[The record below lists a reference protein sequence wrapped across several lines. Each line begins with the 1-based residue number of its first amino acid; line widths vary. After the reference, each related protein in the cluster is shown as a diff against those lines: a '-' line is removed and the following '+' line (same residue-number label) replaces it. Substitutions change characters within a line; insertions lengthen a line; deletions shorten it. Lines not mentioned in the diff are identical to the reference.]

1 MLRVILAED
10 SILVREGIARLLE
23 EAGFDVIGRAGDAE
37 ELLDLVGRIRP
48 DVAIVDIRL
57 PPTQTDEGL
66 RAAVRIG
73 ADHPDVGVLVLSQ
86 YLETGYA
93 LRLFENGAGG
103 KGYLL
108 KDNISDLREFASA
121 VRRVASNGSA
131 VDPEV
136 VNRMLERRR
145 RASPLDEMTDR
156 QRAVLSLMAQGRSNH
171 AIGEQLGLTP
181 KTVEAHIRAIF
192 GKLDLQSTADDHR
205 RVLAVLA
212 YLRS

>member
-1 MLRVILAED
+1 VLRVILAED
-10 SILVREGIARLLE
+10 SILVREGIASLLE
-23 EAGFDVIGRAGDAE
+23 EAGFDVIGRATDAA
-37 ELLDLVGRIRP
+37 ELMALVARLDP

-66 RAAVRIG
+66 RAAIEIG
-73 ADHPDVGVLVLSQ
+73 VEHPNMGVLVVSQ
-86 YLETGYA
+86 HLETAYA
-93 LRLFENGAGG
+93 LRLFEHGARGR
-103 KGYLL
+103 GYLL
-108 KDNISDLREFASA
+108 KDNITDLREFANA
-121 VRRVASNGSA
+121 VRRVAANGSA

-145 RASPLDEMTDR
+145 RASPLDELTER
-156 QRAVLSLMAQGRSNH
+156 QRTVLSLMAQGRSNH
-171 AIGEQLGLTP
+171 AIGEHLSLTP

-192 GKLDLQSTADDHR
+192 AKLDLPPAADDHR

>member
-10 SILVREGIARLLE
+10 SILVREGITKLLE

-37 ELLDLVGRIRP
+37 ELLDLVARIRP

-66 RAAVRIG
+66 QAAVRIS
-73 ADHPDVGVLVLSQ
+73 AEHPNMGVLVLSQ

-93 LRLFENGAGG
+93 VRLFENGARGR
-103 KGYLL
+103 GYLL
-108 KDNISDLREFASA
+108 KDNISDLREFAGA

-145 RASPLDEMTDR
+145 RASPLDELTDR

-171 AIGEQLGLTP
+171 AIGDQLGLTP
-181 KTVEAHIRAIF
+181 KTIEAHIRAIF